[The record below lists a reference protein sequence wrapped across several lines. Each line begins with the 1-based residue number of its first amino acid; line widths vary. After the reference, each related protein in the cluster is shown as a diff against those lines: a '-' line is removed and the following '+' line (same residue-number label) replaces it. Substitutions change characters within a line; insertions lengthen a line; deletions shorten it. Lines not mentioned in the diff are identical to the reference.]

1 MITRTIK
8 TERLAATLCL
18 ELVQR
23 SAWFEFTPLPCDEYE
38 FKFKPEHLS
47 WFDAFQPDVP
57 CEHCQNGRWETECCN
72 GANGCDCRGERV
84 DMGACNVC
92 GGTGMR
98 RPDANTR
105 ANIEAIQGRCFIGR
119 GPTSGYW
126 AGR

>member
-57 CEHCQNGRWETECCN
+57 LQHSVSHHADHDNTHHYQPRAMPKLSVSSRRSQWHLV
-72 GANGCDCRGERV
+72 DRGIRQ
-84 DMGACNVC
+84 DHPI
-92 GGTGMR
+92 R
-98 RPDANTR
+98 
-105 ANIEAIQGRCFIGR
+105 Q
-119 GPTSGYW
+119 
-126 AGR
+126 